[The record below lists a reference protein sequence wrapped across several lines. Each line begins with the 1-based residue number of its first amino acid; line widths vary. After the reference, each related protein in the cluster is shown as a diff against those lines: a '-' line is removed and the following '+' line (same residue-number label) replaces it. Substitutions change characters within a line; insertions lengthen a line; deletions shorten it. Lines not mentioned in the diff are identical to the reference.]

1 MKEHPEA
8 NEQAD
13 NPNEPGE
20 PGEPGG
26 DHGLDADRPSELPAE
41 GWKDVLIRV
50 KNQMRDDHVSL
61 SAAGVAFFGFLS
73 IIPGLAAFVSLYG
86 LFANPDQVR
95 SRVEQ
100 AFGAL
105 PSDARH
111 LLTDQLSRLTESSR
125 ASLGFGLAVSLA
137 LALWSASSGV
147 AHLIEAIN
155 LAYNEQQKQ
164 GFLKRRGT
172 ALLFTFALLVV
183 GIVAAAG
190 IGLAANVGGS
200 NSLVQWVVRVVTW
213 LVVALLFIVILSVLY
228 RFGPDRDD
236 PKWRWVTPGS
246 VTALVLWVAISV
258 GFQFYVANFGSYNKT
273 YGSLA
278 AIVVMLFWL
287 FLSALVV
294 LVGAELNSELEHQTA
309 RDSTVGKERPLGTRD
324 AYVADTVGRRT

>member
-1 MKEHPEA
+1 MKEEPVTDDA
-8 NEQAD
+8 TNIS
-13 NPNEPGE
+13 NEPGE
-20 PGEPGG
+20 DRGR
-26 DHGLDADRPSELPAE
+26 DAERPSDLPAK
-41 GWKDVLIRV
+41 GWRDVLVRV
-50 KNQMRDDHVSL
+50 KDQMRDDHVSL

-73 IIPGLAAFVSLYG
+73 VIPGLAAFVSLYG
-86 LFANPDQVR
+86 LFADPNQVR

-111 LLTDQLSRLTESSR
+111 LLTDQLSRLTESSK

-137 LALWSASSGV
+137 IALWSSSSGV

-155 LAYNEQQKQ
+155 LAYDEKQTQ
-164 GFLKRRGT
+164 GFVKRRAT
-172 ALLFTFALLVV
+172 ALLFTFAVV
-183 GIVAAAG
+183 VTGIIAVGGIGVAAN
-190 IGLAANVGGS
+190 IGGS
-200 NSLVQWVVRVVTW
+200 NSFVQWVMRIVTW

-228 RFGPDRDD
+228 RLGPDRDQ

-246 VTALVLWVAISV
+246 VTALVLWVAISI
-258 GFQFYVANFGSYNKT
+258 GFQFYVANFGSYNET

-278 AIVVMLFWL
+278 AIVIMLFWL

-294 LVGAELNSELEHQTA
+294 LLGAELNAELEHQTA
-309 RDSTVGKERPLGTRD
+309 RDSTVGQERPLGARD